1 MRRGS
6 NGPVSRFTAR
16 IKARHDFRYQS
27 SAALSGLADPSASL
41 GFKHEYRSYNF
52 LIRSFAKFEISD
64 MTPQHKGE
72 GSVNPISNPASS
84 TSGAGI
90 CLKMTPNASVRA
102 ASIHENDDSNV
113 PYRVYTIQSYNL
125 CWEDIIERKGLVSTI
140 LSMKTSE
147 VEEFLEQ
154 QSEPP
159 IKTFT
164 ECLSG
169 LLQDPGG
176 NVIVLYE

>member
-6 NGPVSRFTAR
+6 NGPVSRFIAP
-16 IKARHDFRYQS
+16 IKACHDFRYQS

-113 PYRVYTIQSYNL
+113 PYRVYGSYDL
-125 CWEDIIERKGLVSTI
+125 GWEDITERKGLVSTI

-154 QSEPP
+154 QSVPP